1 MSWSFLKT
9 SELGPKKWIDKY
21 PNCKSDNQSPINI
34 NSSNTK
40 RCNLLCTLKTKYKQ
54 SKCEIFIKNNIP
66 HISYDKGSYI
76 EYKDAKYNL
85 YQIAIHAPSMH
96 TIDNIKY
103 AMELNLYHKSMN
115 GSIIIISILVDEN
128 DRFSSSQDFFEQ
140 FTPQLKKNKT
150 NMSIS
155 TERDWSI
162 NKALPM
168 DKGFYIYKGSLPYP
182 PCDDNIT
189 WLIFKEPINIT
200 RKSYAQIKQI
210 IQDGKNSRKN
220 QKLNGRIVYF
230 NSNNYNDNSS
240 QGQVYVQCKK
250 VNIST
255 LDNPDE
261 DNMEEEMY
269 YSKKSRALSNIDNDD
284 DYDSL
289 SYTKKVIRIVVY
301 IVFILLGIL
310 VGAGLFNSVI
320 LEKSIIKLYQL
331 LYILAK

>member
-9 SELGPKKWIDKY
+9 SELGPKNWMDKY
-21 PNCKSDNQSPINI
+21 PICKSDNNQSPINI

-76 EYKDAKYNL
+76 EYKEAKYSL
-85 YQIAIHAPSMH
+85 YQITIHTPSMH

-128 DRFSSSQDFFEQ
+128 DRFSSSQDFFDQ

-182 PCDDNIT
+182 PCNDNIT
-189 WLIFKEPINIT
+189 WLKFNDKDVATRCLNVARQSFDLNIACQTYNNIFQ
-200 RKSYAQIKQI
+200 SIK
-210 IQDGKNSRKN
+210 
-220 QKLNGRIVYF
+220 
-230 NSNNYNDNSS
+230 
-240 QGQVYVQCKK
+240 
-250 VNIST
+250 
-255 LDNPDE
+255 
-261 DNMEEEMY
+261 
-269 YSKKSRALSNIDNDD
+269 
-284 DYDSL
+284 
-289 SYTKKVIRIVVY
+289 
-301 IVFILLGIL
+301 
-310 VGAGLFNSVI
+310 
-320 LEKSIIKLYQL
+320 
-331 LYILAK
+331 